1 MRVKLRYATYL
12 FVLLMVIFSPF
23 YGAAQSFA
31 AQDYTHIYNQAL
43 QDAMLAEDNEICR
56 NLVSIDQ
63 NNKDL
68 IWRDGRVLVVTWT
81 RYPESYPV
89 GKEVAT
95 WWGDTWVTAVPELK
109 DFISKNNLSGEN
121 TLRVEQLLGLPPES
135 EYSSFAELWVRPQ
148 DLFRPAPDP
157 EINDTEAGLAF
168 SDSVTS
174 EYKISFNNTII
185 SQYFGDKKYPWTR
198 LGYTYDWGN
207 PRSEIGLSEF
217 VIRKGSS
224 VIVNSLQSNE
234 DYIKPSGEA
243 KSLPAGTES
252 QSPASQRD
260 RKQLLDTVFQVST
273 INALLQGVYDGA
285 ITCGDLESKGDLG
298 IGTFEGL
305 DGEMVGLDNEIYQVK
320 ADGTV
325 VSPGNEV
332 KSPFATV
339 TFFETDS
346 SRPVEDLTGINS
358 LQQRLDK
365 MITNKNIIY
374 AIRLDGV
381 FKYVK
386 TRSVPGQKKPYP
398 PLAEVTK
405 SQPTFEY
412 ENIKGTLV
420 GFWYPQYLQGINVP
434 GYHLHFISEDRRQ
447 GGHLL
452 DCSLAEGLLQVDCSE
467 DFHMML
473 PGGDEFSKAELS
485 SDRSAELEKVEK
497 QH

>member
-1 MRVKLRYATYL
+1 MRRKFRCTTYL
-12 FVLLMVIFSPF
+12 FVLLMAIFSQF

-31 AQDYTHIYNQAL
+31 AQDYTRIYNQAL

-63 NNKDL
+63 KNKNL
-68 IWRDGRVLVVTWT
+68 IWKDDRVLVVTWT

-89 GKEVAT
+89 GKDVTT
-95 WWGDTWVTAVPELK
+95 WWGDIWVTATPELK
-109 DFISKNNLSGEN
+109 DFISKNNLSRVN

-135 EYSSFAELWVRPQ
+135 GYKSFAELWVRPQ
-148 DLFRPAPDP
+148 DLFRPTPDN
-157 EINDTEAGLAF
+157 EINDTGANLTF
-168 SDSVTS
+168 NDSVSS
-174 EYKISFNNTII
+174 EYKTWFNSTII
-185 SQYFGDKKYPWTR
+185 SQYYDVKKYPWTR

-217 VIRKGSS
+217 VIKKGSS

-234 DYIKPSGEA
+234 DYIKPSGGA
-243 KSLPAGTES
+243 ISLPTCTEN
-252 QSPASQRD
+252 QSPASQPD
-260 RKQLLDTVFQVST
+260 RRQLLDTVFQVST

-285 ITCGDLESKGDLG
+285 ITCGDLKNQGDFG

-305 DGEMVGLDNEIYQVK
+305 DGEMVELDSSIYQIK
-320 ADGTV
+320 ADGKV
-325 VSPGNEV
+325 YSPGNEV

-346 SRPVEDLTGINS
+346 RQPVKDLISINS
-358 LQQRLDK
+358 LQQMLDK
-365 MITNKNIIY
+365 MLPNKNIIY

-386 TRSVPGQKKPYP
+386 TRSVPGQEKPYP
-398 PLAEVTK
+398 SLAEVTK

-412 ENIKGTLV
+412 ENIRGTLV
-420 GFWYPQYLQGINVP
+420 GFWCPQYLQGINVP
-434 GYHLHFISEDRRQ
+434 GYHLHFISEDRKH

-452 DCSLAEGLLQVDCSE
+452 NCRLAEGLLQVDRSE

-473 PGGDEFSKAELS
+473 PEGDEFSKAELS
-485 SDRSAELEKVEK
+485 SDRGAELKKVEK
-497 QH
+497 